1 MKKLSLVLLLVLAG
15 AVAAMAQRTITGTVT
30 DESGETLIGASIL
43 AKGTSSGTV
52 TDVDGTYSLNVS
64 EDVGALIFS
73 YTGFTTKEVQLGA
86 SNVIDVTLQE
96 SAEQLSEV
104 VVTAIGLEANRAR
117 LGYSVQN
124 LDNDDIINSQEANI
138 VNSLNSKVAGVTV
151 TSSSGSPGASA
162 NIRIRG
168 ATSITGNN
176 QPLFVID
183 GVPIDNSEFGN
194 AVDGV
199 DQSNRAIDINQN
211 DVESMTVLKGP
222 AATSLYGVR
231 AANGVV
237 VITTKSG
244 EAGKPRVSFS
254 SSYSLNEVNK
264 MPALQSSYAQ
274 GQPVGGVPTWRG
286 PNTGE
291 GFSWGPA
298 ISDLEFDGSDYP
310 YDQNGRLVPVGEG
323 NGVPA
328 RAYDQND
335 FFVRGNTYDVN
346 LSVRGG
352 NGIVNYFVSAGRL
365 SSNGIVPNATFERNS
380 VKVKLDAKLTD
391 KLTVSGSANY
401 VNSGGFRVQRGSN
414 LRGVMLGLLRNTPSF
429 DMGNGLS
436 GQDAADR
443 PATYILPDG
452 RQRSYRAGIYDNP
465 YWTVNKNP
473 FEDNVNRL
481 IGYGSLRYELLD
493 WMTVQYKLGIDNYS
507 DRRNSAIDLIPGRI
521 GGSVTQEIITS
532 NDLNSD
538 FLLLIDRD
546 LSDSWNLGATLGHN
560 YFTTEVVSQ
569 SAVGNTLASPD
580 FYHIS
585 NATDVQAFEGISR
598 RNLMGVFADVSL
610 AYNNYLFLNGTARND
625 WTSTLPE
632 GDNTFQ
638 SWSGSLGFAFTE
650 VLGMQNNPILP
661 YGKLRVSYGAVG
673 NDAPIY
679 ATQNYF
685 NAAAATGDGFISGIT
700 FPAFGVNAFERDILL
715 GNNLLTPETTTTLEF
730 GGEFK
735 FLNGRLGLDV
745 TYYNSESVDQ
755 IIPVQLSA
763 TTGFT
768 NAILNAG
775 RVTNEGVE
783 IVLTATPV
791 RTRDF
796 SWDITGNFTHYEN
809 VVEELI
815 EDVDN
820 IFLAGF
826 TSTSSEAVVDM
837 PFGAIFGDGFRYDDD
852 GNLQIGND
860 GWPLV
865 DPSKRVLGDP
875 NPDFLL
881 GLRNSFNYKGLRLS
895 ALLDIRQG
903 GDVWCG
909 TCGILDYF
917 GTSLQSAEERD
928 DVVVFKGLLP
938 DGEPNN
944 IAVPVADPNSGL
956 GSYYRL
962 RYGFGG
968 ITEMNIYDAS
978 WVRLRELTLSYTIP
992 KSAFRGKVENMT
1004 ITLTGRN
1011 LWLNTDYP
1019 GIDPETNLTGASNG
1033 FGLDYF
1039 NMPNT
1044 KSYAASLRA
1053 NF

>member
-1 MKKLSLVLLLVLAG
+1 MKKLSLVLGLFLLSVG
-15 AVAAMAQRTITGTVT
+15 AMMAQRAVSGTVS
-30 DESGETLIGASIL
+30 DPDGEGLIGASIL
-43 AKGTSSGTV
+43 VKGTATGTV
-52 TDVDGTYSLNVS
+52 TDVDGSFSINVPT
-64 EDVGALIFS
+64 DATTLVVS
-73 YTGFTTKEVQLGA
+73 YTGFATQEVKIGA
-86 SNVIDVTLQE
+86 SNVLDIVMRE
-96 SAEQLSEV
+96 SALDLSEV

-124 LDNDDIINSQEANI
+124 LESEDIINSQETNI
-138 VNSLNSKVAGVTV
+138 VNGLNSKVAGVSV

-168 ATSITGNN
+168 ATSITGDN

-199 DQSNRAIDINQN
+199 DQSNRAIDINPN
-211 DVESMTVLKGP
+211 DIESMTVLKGP

-244 EAGKPRVSFS
+244 QAGKPRVSFT
-254 SSYSLNEVNK
+254 SSYRLDQVNK
-264 MPALQSSYAQ
+264 MPELQSSFAQ
-274 GQPVGGVPTWRG
+274 GQPIGGVPRWRG
-286 PNTGE
+286 PDTGE

-310 YDQNGRLVPVGEG
+310 YDQNGRLVPTGQG
-323 NGVPA
+323 NGMPA
-328 RAYDQND
+328 QAYDQND
-335 FFVRGNTYDVN
+335 FFRTGNTQDVN
-346 LSVRGG
+346 LSVQGG

-365 SSNGIVPNATFERNS
+365 ASNGIVPNATFERNS
-380 VKVKLDAKLTD
+380 VRVKLDANLTD
-391 KLTVSGSANY
+391 KLTLTGSANY

-414 LRGVMLGLLRNTPSF
+414 LRGVMLGLLRNTPTF
-429 DMGNGLS
+429 DMGNGKS
-436 GQDAADR
+436 GQDAADD

-465 YWTVNKNP
+465 YWTANKNP
-473 FEDNVNRL
+473 STDDVNRI
-481 IGYGSLRYELLD
+481 IGYAGLRYELLD
-493 WMTVQYKLGIDNYS
+493 WLTVQYKLGIDNYS
-507 DRRNSAIDLIPGRI
+507 DRRNGAIDIIPGRI
-521 GGSVTQEIITS
+521 AGSVTQDIITS

-538 FLLLIDRD
+538 FLLLIDKD
-546 LSDSWNLGATLGHN
+546 ISESINFGATIGHN
-560 YFTTEVVSQ
+560 YFSTEEITQ

-585 NATDVQAFEGISR
+585 NATDVQAFETINARKLIGA
-598 RNLMGVFADVSL
+598 FADVSL
-610 AYNNYLFLNGTARND
+610 AYENYLFLNGTFRND
-625 WTSTLPE
+625 WSSTLPE
-632 GDNTFQ
+632 GNNTFQ
-638 SWSGSLGFAFTE
+638 SWSTSLGFAFTE
-650 VLGMQNNPILP
+650 AFGLQNNDLMP
-661 YGKLRVSYGAVG
+661 YGKLRVSYGSVG
-673 NDAPIY
+673 NDAPLY

-685 NAAAATGDGFISGIT
+685 NAAAATGDGFITGIT
-700 FPAFGVNAFERDILL
+700 FPAFGVNAFERDIQL
-715 GNNLLTPETTTTLEF
+715 GNDILTPETTTTFEI

-735 FLNGRLGLDV
+735 FLRGRVGLDI

-755 IIPVQLSA
+755 IIPVTLSA

-791 RTRDF
+791 RSRDF
-796 SWDITGNFTHYEN
+796 SWDITANFTHYEN

-826 TSTSSEAVVDM
+826 TSTSSEAVAGM
-837 PFGAIFGDGFRYDDD
+837 PFGAIYGDGFQYDDND
-852 GNLQIGND
+852 NLLIGAD

-865 DPSKRVLGDP
+865 APSKRALGDP
-875 NPDFLL
+875 NPDFQL
-881 GLRNSFNYKGLRLS
+881 GLRNTFSFKGLSLS
-895 ALLDIRQG
+895 ALLDVRQG

-909 TCGILDYF
+909 TCGIMDYF
-917 GTSLQSAEERD
+917 GTSQLSADERG
-928 DVVVFKGLLP
+928 DVVVFDGLLP
-938 DGEPNN
+938 DGKQND
-944 IAVPVADPNSGL
+944 IAVPLADPTSGL
-956 GSYYRL
+956 GSYYRV

-968 ITEMNIYDAS
+968 ITEMSVYDAS
-978 WVRLRELTLSYTIP
+978 WVRLRELSLSYTFP
-992 KSAFRGKVENMT
+992 KTMFGGKIDNLSL
-1004 ITLTGRN
+1004 TLTGRN
-1011 LWLNTDYP
+1011 VFLITDYP

-1033 FGLDYF
+1033 IGLDYF

-1044 KSYAASLRA
+1044 KSYAATLRA

>member
-1 MKKLSLVLLLVLAG
+1 MKKLSLVLLLVMAG
-15 AVAAMAQRTITGTVT
+15 AVAVMAQRTITGTVT
-30 DESGETLIGASIL
+30 DAEGETLIGASIL

-52 TDVDGTYSLNVS
+52 TDIDGTYSLRVPEGVNT
-64 EDVGALIFS
+64 LIFS
-73 YTGFTTKEVQLGA
+73 YTGFATQEVELGP
-86 SNVIDVTLQE
+86 SDVLDVTMQE

-124 LDNDDIINSQEANI
+124 LESDDIINSQETNI
-138 VNSLNSKVAGVTV
+138 VNGLNSKVAGVTV

-168 ATSITGNN
+168 ATSVTGNN
-176 QPLFVID
+176 QPLFVVD

-194 AVDGV
+194 GVDGV
-199 DQSNRAIDINQN
+199 DQSNRAIDINPN
-211 DVESMTVLKGP
+211 DIENMTILKGP

-244 EAGKPRVSFS
+244 RAGKPRVSFS
-254 SSYSLNEVNK
+254 SSYRVDEVNK
-264 MPALQSSYAQ
+264 MPELQSSFAQ
-274 GQPVGGVPTWRG
+274 GQPIGGVPTWRG
-286 PNTGE
+286 PDTGE

-310 YDQNGRLVPVGEG
+310 YDQNGRLVPVGQG
-323 NGVPA
+323 NGMPA
-328 RAYDQND
+328 QAYDQND

-346 LSVRGG
+346 LSVQGG
-352 NGIVNYFVSAGRL
+352 NGIINYFVSAGRL

-380 VKVKLDAKLTD
+380 VKVKLDANLTD
-391 KLTVSGSANY
+391 KLTISGSANY
-401 VNSGGFRVQRGSN
+401 VNSGGFRIQRGSN
-414 LRGVMLGLLRNTPSF
+414 LRGVMLGLLRNTPTF
-429 DMGNGLS
+429 DMGNGLV
-436 GQDAADR
+436 GQEAADNR
-443 PATYILPDG
+443 ATYLLPDG

-465 YWTVNKNP
+465 YWTINKNP
-473 FEDNVNRL
+473 FQDNVNRL

-493 WMTVQYKLGIDNYS
+493 WLTVQYKLGLDQYS

-521 GGSVTQEIITS
+521 AGSVTQEIITS
-532 NDLNSD
+532 SDLNSD
-538 FLLLIDRD
+538 FLFLVDKD
-546 LSDSWNLGATLGHN
+546 LSDSWNLGAILGHN
-560 YFTTEVVSQ
+560 YFSTDVVSQ
-569 SAVGNTLASPD
+569 SAVGNTLAAPD

-585 NATDVQAFEGISR
+585 NATDIQAFEGISR
-598 RNLMGVFADVSL
+598 RKLMGVFGDVSL
-610 AYNNYLFLNGTARND
+610 AYNNYLFINGTYRND

-632 GDNTFQ
+632 GNNDFQ
-638 SWSGSLGFAFTE
+638 SWSASLGFAFTE
-650 VLGMQNNPILP
+650 ALGMQNNPILP

-700 FPAFGVNAFERDILL
+700 FPAFGVNAFERDIQL
-715 GNNLLTPETTTTLEF
+715 GNNILTPETTTTLEI

-735 FLNGRLGLDV
+735 FLRGRLGLDV

-775 RVTNEGVE
+775 RITNEGVE

-791 RTRDF
+791 RGQDF
-796 SWDITGNFTHYEN
+796 SWDIVGNFTHYEN
-809 VVEELI
+809 TVEELI

-826 TSTSSEAVVDM
+826 TSTSSEAVVGM
-837 PFGAIFGDGFRYDDD
+837 PFGAIYGDGFRYDDD
-852 GNLQIGND
+852 GNLLIGAD

-865 DPSKRVLGDP
+865 DPSKRALGDP

-881 GLRNSFNYKGLRLS
+881 GIRNTFSYKGVSLS

-909 TCGILDYF
+909 TCGIIDYF
-917 GTSLQSAEERD
+917 GTSQVSADERG
-928 DVVVFKGLLP
+928 DVVVFDGLLP
-938 DGEPNN
+938 DGTPND
-944 IAVPVADPNSGL
+944 IAVPLADPTSGL
-956 GSYYRL
+956 GSYYRV

-968 ITEMNIYDAS
+968 ISEMSIYDAS

-992 KSAFRGKVENMT
+992 KSVFKGKVENMS
-1004 ITLTGRN
+1004 IALTGRN

-1033 FGLDYF
+1033 IGLDYF

-1044 KSYAASLRA
+1044 RSYAATLRA